1 MTDRERTSITRVGD
15 RDARLERLFRCTP
28 EVLWDVMTDPARIPE
43 WWGPAHHH
51 PRVVEMD
58 VRVGGR
64 WRFELLAHDDVFGFG
79 GEYLHVERP
88 LRLRQT
94 SVFDPFPD
102 SGVVEDATLTA
113 QPDGITHLAIALTHP
128 TPEGLTNQ
136 ISSGMVEGMQE
147 THRRLAALVAAAG
160 AE

>member
-1 MTDRERTSITRVGD
+1 
-15 RDARLERLFRCTP
+15 
-28 EVLWDVMTDPARIPE
+28 
-43 WWGPAHHH
+43 
-51 PRVVEMD
+51 MD

-64 WRFELLAHDDVFGFG
+64 WRFELLAHDNVFGFG

-147 THRRLAALVAAAG
+147 THRRLAALVAAVG